1 VAGEIAAVIKEE
13 TGVGAVAVTDTTR
26 VLGWAGIGGDHHKP
40 GDPIASAL
48 TRQAIDCA
56 SPIEPEQQDYACTLS
71 QDCPLRSVLIVPLQV
86 DGSVLGTVKLFEP
99 DNRKFQDR
107 NKTLGQGIGALLSS
121 QLLISRYKQ
130 QKDLLVAA
138 ELKLLRAQVN
148 PHFLFNALNTIV
160 AVTRTNPAQ
169 ARELL
174 VHLSHFFRKNLAH
187 GHDFSTLEEEIEH
200 VSAYLEIEKARFRER
215 LCVEFDLDPSL
226 LNMKLP
232 TFTLQ
237 PLIEN
242 AIKHGLSETIEPLA
256 CISAREKKATSP
268 ILMLKTMRESMSNP
282 PAKASA

>member
-1 VAGEIAAVIKEE
+1 
-13 TGVGAVAVTDTTR
+13 
-26 VLGWAGIGGDHHKP
+26 
-40 GDPIASAL
+40 
-48 TRQAIDCA
+48 
-56 SPIEPEQQDYACTLS
+56 
-71 QDCPLRSVLIVPLQV
+71 
-86 DGSVLGTVKLFEP
+86 
-99 DNRKFQDR
+99 
-107 NKTLGQGIGALLSS
+107 
-121 QLLISRYKQ
+121 
-130 QKDLLVAA
+130 
-138 ELKLLRAQVN
+138 
-148 PHFLFNALNTIV
+148 LFNALNTIV

-242 AIKHGLSETIEPLA
+242 AIKHGLSETIEPLSVHIRA
-256 CISAREKKATSP
+256 RKEGDIAYIDVEDDAGVYVESAGKGFGMKIVDQRIKNLFGSNYGTSVCCVANEYTRVTV
-268 ILMLKTMRESMSNP
+268 KV
-282 PAKASA
+282 PAKGVEA